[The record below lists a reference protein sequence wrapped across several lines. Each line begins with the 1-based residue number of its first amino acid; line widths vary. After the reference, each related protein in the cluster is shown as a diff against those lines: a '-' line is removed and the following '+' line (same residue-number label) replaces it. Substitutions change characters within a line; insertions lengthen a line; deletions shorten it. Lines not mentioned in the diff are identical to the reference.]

1 MCNRAGLG
9 RGLASGRDGPSAPPG
24 ETSACRNADPK
35 ASSAS
40 IDAGGIAR
48 IVIDRP
54 AEHNTLSAPAGA
66 ALAAAIDEV
75 VAAAPRV
82 VLLTGTGPVF
92 CAGGDIGEFQA
103 HAGALDA
110 LVDRILNVLHP
121 ALARLAA
128 LPVPVVTALNG
139 SVGGAGVGL
148 ALCGDFA
155 LAAASM
161 KLRTGYAAIGLS
173 PDAGASWFLAR
184 RAGALRARQL
194 FFTSE
199 TLDASRCLSAGIVDA
214 VYANDRLLPE
224 AEALCAP
231 PCRGRARLARRDQA
245 TLRQCRSALARRAS
259 RAGEDAARRA
269 RPQRRCARR
278 HRCVPRA
285 SSTGVP
291 RGLSLLTW
299 LPLLWERAGVRAAP
313 ADHRARTGPNPTP
326 LPEER
331 EQDNEAFGHAIGA
344 MRHGATANA
353 NIRCAHR
360 CGGPHSA
367 HTRRRSCT

>member
-1 MCNRAGLG
+1 MQERRAEGLV
-9 RGLASGRDGPSAPPG
+9 R
-24 ETSACRNADPK
+24 
-35 ASSAS
+35 S
-40 IDAGGIAR
+40 IDARGIAR

-54 AEHNTLSAPAGA
+54 NEHNTISAAAGA
-66 ALAAAIDEV
+66 ALAQAIDEV

-110 LVDRILNVLHP
+110 LVDRILGVLHP
-121 ALARLAA
+121 AIARLAA

-184 RAGALRARQL
+184 RVGALRARQL

-199 TLDASRCLSAGIVDA
+199 TLDAQRCLEAGIVDA
-214 VYANDRLLPE
+214 VFANDRLLPE
-224 AEALCAP
+224 AEALCERLAAAAP
-231 PCRGRARLARRDQA
+231 GSLAAIKQLCDGAAQRALAEHLALEKSLLEERARSADAREGIA
-245 TLRQCRSALARRAS
+245 AFLARRA
-259 RAGEDAARRA
+259 
-269 RPQRRCARR
+269 P
-278 HRCVPRA
+278 VF
-285 SSTGVP
+285 
-291 RGLSLLTW
+291 RG
-299 LPLLWERAGVRAAP
+299 
-313 ADHRARTGPNPTP
+313 D
-326 LPEER
+326 
-331 EQDNEAFGHAIGA
+331 
-344 MRHGATANA
+344 
-353 NIRCAHR
+353 
-360 CGGPHSA
+360 
-367 HTRRRSCT
+367 